1 MELKAIHDRV
11 VGLDVHQ
18 SKISACA
25 LLAQPDGGV
34 RVERAEFGA
43 FKRDRKAL
51 AQWVRGFAPEL
62 VVMESTGI
70 YWKSPYAALEAVGI
84 HAWVVNARH
93 VKTVPGRKTDVAD
106 AQWLATLGRAGLLRG
121 SFIPK
126 AQIRHLRLVARQRQK
141 LGGMLV
147 SEKNRLHKVLAD
159 SGIRLGV
166 LVSDIHGQAGRAMTK
181 ALIAGRPL
189 AEVLDL
195 AGRLKA
201 KREDLFE
208 ALQPEELTA
217 THLFVLKELL
227 DHIED
232 LEARIG
238 RFERELLTGV
248 QPWERQLVLLQTVPG
263 IDIIGAAMLL
273 VEIGEDMQ
281 NFGSAERLA
290 SWVGIF
296 PGNNE
301 SAGKRKSGQTRK
313 GNAWVRRLLCEFAQA
328 ASRSRCALKDKF
340 AALNIRKGHKK
351 SIVALAHKMLRIVF
365 AILKSEKS
373 YQDKAVDYEALS
385 VKRNAPRWL
394 KMLIKHGYV
403 PAPAA

>member
-365 AILKSEKS
+365 AILKSEKP